1 MATRDQDISV
11 SDTGAGPGVLVREG
25 TYGTRVLEVEPGGAE
40 FIPLNERHGKPLQL
54 FWTWTSPNMEF
65 ATIFVGVLAVAA
77 FGLGFWAAALAIIL
91 GSGIGG
97 ITQGILSMRGPRFGV
112 PQMVLSRLGF
122 GYWGNALP
130 AGLNAVTAGIGWFA
144 VNSVSGAL
152 ALNVLTHLPQ
162 VLCLLIVVAVQVV
175 VAFFG
180 YNLVAVFERYAFPV
194 LTVIFLI
201 AAGVVLSKA
210 HPGASHHTIP
220 GAFLLEFGASF
231 GYAVGWN
238 PYASDYTRYFK
249 PDVSKAAIAWWSG
262 LGLFL
267 SCAVLEIVGA
277 AAGTVVNANNA
288 LGNNPTGAFTG
299 LLATPLADFTLIAI
313 ALGAVSANVL
323 NIYSGAMSFVAVGI
337 KLPLALRRAIV
348 ALGFGAIGFFLA
360 WSGLHNAGAKY
371 QNFLLIIAYW
381 IAPWLAVYFCDLL
394 LRRNPDETLLFSTKR
409 TNWAGPVAMLVG
421 MGISIW
427 LFSNQTEYLGVVPT
441 HIGSV
446 GDLTFEAGFVITAVV
461 YLAWHA
467 IAKTGRETTLTTQR
481 GAVSGQRGAVSA
493 ARHGQGTQG
502 RFRAFR
508 QGRRGRQLAVAG
520 SICRSSRGSLSR
532 ALRAGCLMSRRKD
545 RLAW

>member
-1 MATRDQDISV
+1 MATRDQDVPV
-11 SDTGAGPGVLVREG
+11 SDPGAEPGVLVREG
-25 TYGTRVLEVEPGGAE
+25 SYGSRVLEVEPGGAE
-40 FIPLNERHGKPLQL
+40 FIPLSERHGKPLQL

-65 ATIFVGVLAVAA
+65 ATVFVGVLAVAA
-77 FGLGFWAAALAIIL
+77 FGLGFWESVLAIVL
-91 GSGIGG
+91 GSGLGG
-97 ITQGILSMRGPRFGV
+97 ITQGILSLRGPRYGV

-122 GYWGNALP
+122 GYWGNLLP
-130 AGLNAVTAGIGWFA
+130 AGLNSVTAGIGWFA

-180 YNLVAVFERYAFPV
+180 YNLVHVFERYAFPV
-194 LTVIFLI
+194 LTIIFLI
-201 AAGVVLSKA
+201 AAGVILSKA

-220 GAFLLEFGASF
+220 GAFLIELGASF

-249 PDVSKAAIAWWSG
+249 PDSNKAAIAWWSG

-267 SCAVLEIVGA
+267 SCALLETVGA
-277 AAGTVVNANNA
+277 AAATVLNPGNA
-288 LGNNPTGAFTG
+288 LGANPTGAFTG

-323 NIYSGAMSFVAVGI
+323 NIYSGALSFTAIGI
-337 KLPLALRRAIV
+337 KLPLSARRAIV

-360 WSGLHNAGAKY
+360 WSGLHDAGTKY
-371 QNFLLIIAYW
+371 ENFLLIIAYW

-394 LRRNPDETLLFSTKR
+394 LRRNPDEILLFATRR

-427 LFSNQTEYLGVVPT
+427 LFSNQTEYVGLVPT
-441 HIGSV
+441 HVGSA
-446 GDLTFEAGFVITAVV
+446 GDLTFEAGFLITAVV
-461 YLAWHA
+461 YLGWHA
-467 IAKTGRETTLTTQR
+467 IAKTGRETTLT
-481 GAVSGQRGAVSA
+481 A
-493 ARHGQGTQG
+493 
-502 RFRAFR
+502 
-508 QGRRGRQLAVAG
+508 
-520 SICRSSRGSLSR
+520 
-532 ALRAGCLMSRRKD
+532 
-545 RLAW
+545 